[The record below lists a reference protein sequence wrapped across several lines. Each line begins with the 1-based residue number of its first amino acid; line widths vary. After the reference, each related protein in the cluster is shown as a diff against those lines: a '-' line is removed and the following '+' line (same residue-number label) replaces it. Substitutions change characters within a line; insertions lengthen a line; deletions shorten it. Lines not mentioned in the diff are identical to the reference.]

1 MFKIA
6 HLDTPLWQ
14 QEILQNNLP
23 DYVNLFYLEA
33 EITDKILEQIKDV
46 DILTVFVHTNVT
58 KQILQKLKNLKLIVT
73 RSTGFDQ
80 IDLEESK
87 EKGITVNNVP
97 AYGSETVAEYTFGLI
112 LNLARKYVDLTNRSK
127 QNNYEFSDLMGF
139 DLSGKTI
146 GVIGAGKIG
155 RNTLQ
160 IAKGFD
166 MNLVAHDIY
175 EDAESAKQIGYE
187 YVNMETLLAT
197 SDIISL
203 HTPLNDYT
211 ANLLSR
217 ENLSKIKKGAV
228 LINTARGDLIQ
239 NVDLLWALEN
249 GIFSAAGL
257 DTIQDE
263 KLILSN
269 TPNETQKKILKHPN
283 VIFTPHSAFYTKE
296 AVTRI
301 LNTTVENI
309 KNYSA
314 SNSLLNNHTSQ

>member
-1 MFKIA
+1 MNI
-6 HLDTPLWQ
+6 
-14 QEILQNNLP
+14 
-23 DYVNLFYLEA
+23 
-33 EITDKILEQIKDV
+33 
-46 DILTVFVHTNVT
+46 
-58 KQILQKLKNLKLIVT
+58 
-73 RSTGFDQ
+73 
-80 IDLEESK
+80 
-87 EKGITVNNVP
+87 
-97 AYGSETVAEYTFGLI
+97 
-112 LNLARKYVDLTNRSK
+112 ARKYTELNIRSK
-127 QNNYEFSDLMGF
+127 AGNYEFSDLMGF

-160 IAKGFD
+160 IASGFD
-166 MNLVAHDIY
+166 MNLIAHDIY
-175 EDAESAKQIGYE
+175 EDKDASAKIGYK
-187 YVNMETLLAT
+187 YVDIDTLLST

-211 ANLLSR
+211 ANLLSHS
-217 ENLSKIKKGAV
+217 NLLKVKKGAV

-249 GIFSAAGL
+249 GVFSAVAL

-263 KLILSN
+263 KLVLAN
-269 TPNETQKKILKHPN
+269 TPNDIQKQILQNPA

-309 KNYSA
+309 KSFA
-314 SNSLLNNHTSQ
+314 LPNNHTSQ

>member
-6 HLDTPLWQ
+6 HFDTPIWQ
-14 QEILQNNLP
+14 QEILKNSLGEYDNT
-23 DYVNLFYLEA
+23 FYTNA
-33 EITDKILEQIKDV
+33 EITEENIKKIS
-46 DILTVFVHTNVT
+46 DIDMLTVFVHTSVT
-58 KQILQKLKNLKLIVT
+58 KEILQKFKNLKLIIT
-73 RSTGFDQ
+73 RSTGFDH
-80 IDLEESK
+80 IDSEYCK
-87 EKGITVNNVP
+87 EKGITVASVP
-97 AYGSETVAEYTFGLI
+97 GYGSETVAEYTFGFI
-112 LNLARKYVDLTNRSK
+112 MNIARKYTELNIRSK
-127 QNNYEFSDLMGF
+127 AGNYEFSDLMGF

-160 IAKGFD
+160 IASGFD
-166 MNLVAHDIY
+166 MNLIAHDIY
-175 EDAESAKQIGYE
+175 EDKDASAKIGYK
-187 YVNMETLLAT
+187 YVDIDTLLST

-211 ANLLSR
+211 ANLLSHS
-217 ENLSKIKKGAV
+217 NLLKVKKGAV

-249 GIFSAAGL
+249 GVFSAVAL

-263 KLILSN
+263 KLVLAN
-269 TPNETQKKILKHPN
+269 TPNDIQKQILQNPA

-309 KNYSA
+309 KSFA
-314 SNSLLNNHTSQ
+314 LPNNHTSQ

>member
-6 HLDTPLWQ
+6 HFDTPLWQ
-14 QEILQNNLP
+14 QEILKNNLS

-33 EITDKILEQIKDV
+33 EITDKILEQIKDI

-87 EKGITVNNVP
+87 EKGIAVNNVP

-127 QNNYEFSDLMGF
+127 QSNYEFSDLMGF

-239 NVDLLWALEN
+239 NADLLWALEN

-314 SNSLLNNHTSQ
+314 SNSLINNHTSQ